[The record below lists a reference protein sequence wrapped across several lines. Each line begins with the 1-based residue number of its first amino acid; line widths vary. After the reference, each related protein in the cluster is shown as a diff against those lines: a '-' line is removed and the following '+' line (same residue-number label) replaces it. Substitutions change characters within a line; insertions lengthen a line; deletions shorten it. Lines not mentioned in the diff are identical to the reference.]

1 MGILRET
8 NCIFSNVRELN
19 FDGRGGVVVHK
30 NDGSE
35 FVLYT
40 KSYAADDSVIRKKM
54 NAYTSDILSIDH
66 TTPMENIIRRRRN
79 ELTALKT
86 ITEYFGEFNS
96 DQRLNAKEDRKWKDS
111 FLAQYPQLDTDEFR
125 NQLFADL
132 NLIHVEYEIMDKRE
146 NSRRGNRA

>member
-1 MGILRET
+1 MKLK
-8 NCIFSNVRELN
+8 CSKSVFFSQYSH
-19 FDGRGGVVVHK
+19 FK
-30 NDGSE
+30 
-35 FVLYT
+35 
-40 KSYAADDSVIRKKM
+40 
-54 NAYTSDILSIDH
+54 
-66 TTPMENIIRRRRN
+66 TTGFLP
-79 ELTALKT
+79 